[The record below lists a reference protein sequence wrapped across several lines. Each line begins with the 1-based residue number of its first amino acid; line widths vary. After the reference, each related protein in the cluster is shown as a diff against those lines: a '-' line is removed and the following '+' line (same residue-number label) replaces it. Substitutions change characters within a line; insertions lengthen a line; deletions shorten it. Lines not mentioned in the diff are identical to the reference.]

1 MQWPPSTPFETA
13 IGIIIFCV
21 NVDITSY
28 SATGPLAGSFPIL
41 SLRTNKADVIVAVE
55 KDVAEKLDKSGE
67 KWRYNGKYVCHTSSV
82 DRGRTPLLIVLQICI
97 GVVPTSDGLDLQMV
111 RSLEETTT
119 CVSMTSE
126 FDYKHLS
133 RKSVLTT
140 EERPASGVQ

>member
-67 KWRYNGKYVCHTSSV
+67 KWRYNGKYVRHISPV
-82 DRGRTPLLIVLQICI
+82 DRGRTPLLTVLQICI
-97 GVVPTSDGLDLQMV
+97 GVVPTSDGLDLRMV
-111 RSLEETTT
+111 RSLEEPTT
-119 CVSMTSE
+119 CVSITSE
-126 FDYKHLS
+126 FDYKHFS
-133 RKSVLTT
+133 RKSVLTM
-140 EERPASGVQ
+140 EERTASGVQ